1 SPKDATDRCCVTHDC
16 CYKRLEKSGCGT
28 KLLKYKYSH
37 QGGQITCSGED
48 ESEQWDN
55 EGTRSSQDFLDIV
68 HSSNGDLLLS
78 KAARST
84 FVSLAAECLGHRS
97 WGGGANEPCYLQEKV
112 VRVGS
117 SLAHTWV
124 RIRKSMLPGL
134 GNFYSTGSVL
144 LLGSGT
150 VSASVLIL

>member
-1 SPKDATDRCCVTHDC
+1 VKHTHPLKQGTHNHPPNRAECGQKIKEDRV
-16 CYKRLEKSGCGT
+16 
-28 KLLKYKYSH
+28 SH
-37 QGGQITCSGED
+37 SAAQWTGED